1 MWKKRKAHRL
11 EISPPLNFQHRVHT
25 SFDPQDQKFVG
36 LPQQWQGLLAE
47 NVKRPKPLVDPSRV
61 TPMELIPLKPIV
73 RGNTPGINGYITGL
87 LSDLQK
93 LSVTRSNSLRR
104 NTVCS
109 SQRKECSLR
118 SIEEN
123 STQEMLQKQRN
134 STGRWSR
141 IFSRG
146 HHGRSKGENGNFTN
160 RLSLQKCNLQQNGDE
175 GHMNLSIPSLEYER
189 QKTNSIHHLPSL
201 SLEPQN
207 TTVLPNGISAGLA
220 QSHVASRLRPGRRNS
235 LGWRPMSCLFIQS
248 SPKWARE
255 RGSDSSSCTSFNLPE
270 HGTTGHPLNT
280 SPTAVPSPETSAGV
294 TSGIQTQGMLYNLS
308 DKSEAVKRGG
318 GEFELGFV
326 SVLNEYVSPVF
337 TQERENAGTEF
348 RKRDCEKLAQ
358 FDIGNDEISKQVRH
372 NGEITQNSAVR
383 PRQTVAA
390 IAQQKEIEVVSASS
404 SVLFPTKGI
413 VTQQQPSPRGT
424 RLHRHSS
431 PQFSPAQQQRPP
443 TSPPGGGH
451 RVTHEEFRSAMA
463 TVVNQSDPRNHL
475 EALSK
480 IGEGS
485 TGIVCVATE
494 KHTGRRVAVKRMDL
508 RTQQRR
514 ELLFNEVV
522 IMRDY
527 HHDNVVEM
535 YSSHLVG
542 DELWVVME
550 LLQGGALTDIISFA
564 RMDEEQIA
572 TVCLSILKAL
582 TYLHSHGVIH
592 RDIKSDSILLTL
604 DGRVKLSDFG
614 FCAQVNEEI
623 PRRRSLVGTPYWMAP
638 EVIARLP
645 YGPEVDI
652 WSLGI
657 MVMEM
662 IDGEPPY
669 FSDSPVEAMKMLR
682 DNPPPRLKLEHKV
695 SPILRDF
702 LSRMLIHNVTER
714 ATSIEL
720 LAHPFLLQAGPP
732 DCMISLIQEC
742 RQ

>member
-1 MWKKRKAHRL
+1 MWQKRKAHRL
-11 EISPPLNFQHRVHT
+11 EISAPLNFQHRVHT
-25 SFDPQDQKFVG
+25 SFDPQHQKFIG
-36 LPQQWQGLLAE
+36 LPQQWQGLLVDS
-47 NVKRPKPLVDPSRV
+47 VKRPKPLVDPSRV
-61 TPMELIPLKPIV
+61 TPVELTPLKPIV
-73 RGNTPGINGYITGL
+73 RGNTSGINGYITGL
-87 LSDLQK
+87 LSDMQK

-109 SQRKECSLR
+109 SQGKESLLR
-118 SIEEN
+118 RN
-123 STQEMLQKQRN
+123 KQRNTQEMPQKQPN

-141 IFSRG
+141 IFFRG
-146 HHGRSKGENGNFTN
+146 QQGRSKGENESFTAG
-160 RLSLQKCNLQQNGDE
+160 LSHPKCSRLQQNGDE
-175 GHMNLSIPSLEYER
+175 AHKSRSIQNLSIPSLEYER
-189 QKTNSIHHLPSL
+189 QRTESIHHSPSL
-201 SLEPQN
+201 SSEPQN
-207 TTVLPNGISAGLA
+207 STVPAKGISTGPPYPRA
-220 QSHVASRLRPGRRNS
+220 VSRLRPGRRNS
-235 LGWRPMSCLFIQS
+235 IGWRPMSCFFIQP
-248 SPKWARE
+248 SPKWKRE
-255 RGSDSSSCTSFNLPE
+255 QRSGLSSDTSFDAPVR
-270 HGTTGHPLNT
+270 GTTGHPLNT
-280 SPTAVPSPETSAGV
+280 NPSADPSPDTSAGI
-294 TSGIQTQGMLYNLS
+294 TSAIQTQ
-308 DKSEAVKRGG
+308 VKELPRQNGG
-318 GEFELGFV
+318 LF
-326 SVLNEYVSPVF
+326 
-337 TQERENAGTEF
+337 
-348 RKRDCEKLAQ
+348 
-358 FDIGNDEISKQVRH
+358 
-372 NGEITQNSAVR
+372 QNSALS
-383 PRQTVAA
+383 PRQTVARGTK
-390 IAQQKEIEVVSASS
+390 QKEPEVVSAPG
-404 SVLFPTKGI
+404 SVSEQVRGM
-413 VTQQQPSPRGT
+413 VTRQQTSLRAS
-424 RLHRHSS
+424 RFHRHSS
-431 PQFSPAQQQRPP
+431 PQLSPAQLQQPQA
-443 TSPPGGGH
+443 SPPVGGH
-451 RVTHEEFRSAMA
+451 RVTHEQFKSAMA
-463 TVVNQSDPRNHL
+463 TVVNQSDPRNQL
-475 EALSK
+475 EAFSK

-494 KHTGRRVAVKRMDL
+494 KHSGRRVAVKRMDL

-550 LLQGGALTDIISFA
+550 LLQGGALTDIISHI

-572 TVCLSILKAL
+572 TVCMSILKAL
-582 TYLHSHGVIH
+582 AYLHSQGVIH

-662 IDGEPPY
+662 VDGEPPY

-702 LSRMLIHNVTER
+702 LGRMLVHDVTER
-714 ATSIEL
+714 ATSTEL

-732 DCMISLIQEC
+732 DCILSLIQEFIQ
-742 RQ
+742 R

>member
-11 EISPPLNFQHRVHT
+11 EISAPLNFQHRVHT
-25 SFDPQDQKFVG
+25 SFDPQDQKFIG

-47 NVKRPKPLVDPSRV
+47 SVKRPKPLVDPSGV
-61 TPMELIPLKPIV
+61 TPVELTPPKPIV
-73 RGNTPGINGYITGL
+73 RGNTPGSNGYITGL

-104 NTVCS
+104 NTFCS
-109 SQRKECSLR
+109 SRGKECLLR
-118 SIEEN
+118 RIKEN
-123 STQEMLQKQRN
+123 STQEMLQKQPN

-146 HHGRSKGENGNFTN
+146 HHGRSKGENGNFTA
-160 RLSLQKCNLQQNGDE
+160 RLSLQKCSYLQQNGCE
-175 GHMNLSIPSLEYER
+175 VHMNRSIQNLTIPSLEYER
-189 QKTNSIHHLPSL
+189 QRTKSIYNLPSL

-207 TTVLPNGISAGLA
+207 VTVPSNEIPAELVHPRM
-220 QSHVASRLRPGRRNS
+220 ASRLRPGRRSS
-235 LGWRPMSCLFIQS
+235 LGWRPMSCFFVQS
-248 SPKWARE
+248 SPKWTRE
-255 RGSDSSSCTSFNLPE
+255 HSLDLSSSTSFNAPE
-270 HGTTGHPLNT
+270 NGTTGHSLNT
-280 SPTAVPSPETSAGV
+280 NLAADPLPDTSAGV
-294 TSGIQTQGMLYNLS
+294 TSVIQTQVNNHVGRN
-308 DKSEAVKRGG
+308 GG
-318 GEFELGFV
+318 IIQNDALR
-326 SVLNEYVSPVF
+326 L
-337 TQERENAGTEF
+337 
-348 RKRDCEKLAQ
+348 RK
-358 FDIGNDEISKQVRH
+358 N
-372 NGEITQNSAVR
+372 
-383 PRQTVAA
+383 VAA
-390 IAQQKEIEVVSASS
+390 IAKQKETELVSAPSHVPDPS
-404 SVLFPTKGI
+404 RGI
-413 VTQQQPSPRGT
+413 TQQQPS
-424 RLHRHSS
+424 LNRHSS
-431 PQFSPAQQQRPP
+431 PQLSPAQQQQPQ
-443 TSPPGGGH
+443 TSSPDRGC
-451 RVTHEEFRSAMA
+451 RVTHKEFRSAMA
-463 TVVNQSDPRNHL
+463 TVVNQSDPRNQL

-550 LLQGGALTDIISFA
+550 LLQGGALTDIIAFA

-582 TYLHSHGVIH
+582 TYLHSQGVIH

-604 DGRVKLSDFG
+604 DGRIKLSDFG

-669 FSDSPVEAMKMLR
+669 FNDSPVEAMKMLR

-702 LSRMLIHNVTER
+702 LDRMLVHDVTER

-720 LAHPFLLQAGPP
+720 LAHPFMLQAGPP
-732 DCMISLIQEC
+732 DCMISLIQAC